1 MRTEKRNAFLSGL
14 CVVAVA
20 LGMLATSAY
29 GDANTEKG
37 SSILAFPKV
46 LANDGSDTLIQITN
60 ISNNMVHA
68 RCFYVN
74 AAPDQ
79 FGNPQWQVT
88 DFLIWLT
95 KQQPTHWQVSEGRF
109 FDPSDT
115 CDTNNMGQFEPDS
128 DCANAGIDPGAI
140 PPVPSNFI
148 GELKCVEVDV
158 SDNPIAGNH
167 LKGEATIF
175 TNGDAAKYNAI
186 GLMGYADAGSTGDEL
201 LLNHPLGADNSVG
214 EYDACPNV
222 LLMNQ
227 FTEGSTDPVILGDL
241 LGGTCSND
249 ADKACQADSDCGDG
263 NTCNNG
269 PQILDPATHTVA
281 LRSAT
286 LTDITLVPCTED
298 FENLTTATTQIRI
311 QVQIFNEFE
320 EQFTTSFPV
329 TCFLNKFLFQLDSPF
344 NPNQS
349 IFSFARLGTTV
360 AHTRLIPVT
369 GSVFGVVGT
378 TRADASGNL
387 ARVADNLHMEGDRFT
402 GGSGV
407 PGFTDVI
414 TLSGTGLPQ

>member
-1 MRTEKRNAFLSGL
+1 
-14 CVVAVA
+14 VVAVA

-88 DFLIWLT
+88 DFAIWLT

-109 FDPSDT
+109 FDPTDV
-115 CDTNNMGQFEPDS
+115 CHTNQQGQFLPDS

-140 PPVPSNFI
+140 PPVPSNFE
-148 GELKCVEVDV
+148 GELKCVEVDA
-158 SDNPIAGNH
+158 SDNPVAGNH

-175 TNGDAAKYNAI
+175 TDGDASKYNAI
-186 GLMGYADAGSTGDEL
+186 GLLGYQDVGMTGNQL
-201 LLNHPLGADNSVG
+201 LLNHPLGADDTVG
-214 EYDACPNV
+214 QYDACPNV

-227 FTEGSTDPVILGDL
+227 FTEGVTDPIILGDL
-241 LGGTCSND
+241 LGGTCSNNSE
-249 ADKACQADSDCGDG
+249 KACQANSDCGDG
-263 NTCNNG
+263 NTCNDG
-269 PQILDPATHTVA
+269 PQILDPTTKTVS

-286 LTDITLVPCTED
+286 LTDLTLVPCTEN
-298 FENLTTATTQIRI
+298 FEENLPATVTI
-311 QVQIFNEFE
+311 QVQVFNEFE
-320 EQFTTSFPV
+320 QQFTTSFPV

-369 GSVFGVVGT
+369 GSVFAVVGT
-378 TRADASGNL
+378 TRADKNGNL
-387 ARVADNLHMEGDRFT
+387 ARVADNIHMEGDRFT
-402 GGSGV
+402 GSTGL

-414 TLSGTGLPQ
+414 TLSDTGVQ